1 MYSPLHP
8 CFCGVLF
15 SIILTEIVAVP
26 GRKFV
31 MYFYRITAFEALI
44 TARTNQSEEINHS
57 RQRFMAINPC
67 PQAVFMDNKS
77 LSTVVYRV
85 TLREWIK
92 EAGRTLR
99 KQDPALPENRALN
112 RCEVHLNSLH
122 VKIIDM
128 FLRKLPIVSVVK
140 SEVQI

>member
-1 MYSPLHP
+1 
-8 CFCGVLF
+8 
-15 SIILTEIVAVP
+15 
-26 GRKFV
+26 
-31 MYFYRITAFEALI
+31 
-44 TARTNQSEEINHS
+44 
-57 RQRFMAINPC
+57 MAINPC
-67 PQAVFMDNKS
+67 PQTVFMDHKT

-85 TLREWIK
+85 TLREQIK

-128 FLRKLPIVSVVK
+128 FLRKLPIISVVK